1 LCRVLLLCVLVLE
14 TKNDP
19 QVTKMTKKFEFIA
32 TQTIEKP
39 PMKSFTYY
47 ANISSG
53 KDLDTGA
60 ADDGP
65 SGLRDS
71 EDIELSSD
79 SRAPTFVTE
88 SDGKLVAECDD
99 DAGTVDEADM
109 LQPKKE
115 KLSEKFRKWQQDE
128 SKLYSDF
135 NVQPAPQSASIT
147 PDSDVW
153 QNLDEQPD
161 VGHSQVPLTTESDSG
176 SLLIDVGGGQTSEE
190 KEGEPAMLNGHER
203 ETLDLSDDILQRN
216 LVEDGKNDEY
226 DMFEDVLE
234 TSSKVS
240 DVKDE
245 DQDVDLSQMVERNWP
260 DELAERPSDSQRFSE
275 EPLTID
281 RVEPRISV
289 STAKR
294 MSRDFSHELVSDN
307 DKDVSLKE
315 PATKEPLQT
324 TDSADIP
331 CSQPGPVIET
341 RFESDV
347 TEPEAHVIKAYR
359 NIYEEL
365 MIPSTKDAEMADER
379 SLETAD
385 SGHIP
390 DEEHRHAV
398 EAVFDREV
406 IQPQEHT
413 VRTDLP
419 RYEEWMTATDKDAEP
434 SGEKSPKT
442 TDSGDI
448 LEGHH
453 VPESES
459 RFDREVTEPQEH
471 AIKPDQLDYNK
482 KVTEPQEHA
491 IKPDQLDYNK
501 QVNEPQ
507 EHAIKPDQLDY
518 SKQLQASSRDVD
530 ALQQEVDTTVN
541 SRELET
547 TDEIVVETKVTEVK
561 TVLMHLGE
569 TGDISVMETTEVKT
583 DTDMKETK
591 KILER
596 DEVAVSHRKQ
606 SDFVPLSPSPSPAGS
621 FRSKTPDRQSSSASL
636 KASNSVDRLLE
647 ADLAE
652 PFSDTRP
659 DVGVDAGLYVA
670 ICPYEPETEDVMS
683 LHDGEFLEILEDTA
697 EDWWMV
703 KKCFDGREG
712 YVPAQYLRDKHSD
725 DRMVEEE
732 IAKQLDQIYVDSS
745 KKISQHCCQVI
756 ILEFIVEKCVV
767 QSVVV

>member
-1 LCRVLLLCVLVLE
+1 VSCFSIAVLLLCVLVLE

-19 QVTKMTKKFEFIA
+19 QVTKMTQKFEFIA

-39 PMKSFTYY
+39 PMKSSTYC

-53 KDLDTGA
+53 MDVDTGGRTSDV
-60 ADDGP
+60 DDGS
-65 SGLRDS
+65 SGLQDGGDVEWS
-71 EDIELSSD
+71 TD
-79 SRAPTFVTE
+79 SRAPTAVTDSE
-88 SDGKLVAECDD
+88 GKLVATSDDD
-99 DAGTVDEADM
+99 DAGAVDEADV

-135 NVQPAPQSASIT
+135 DVQQSPRSASM
-147 PDSDVW
+147 PSDSSLW
-153 QNLDEQPD
+153 QNVDEQPD
-161 VGHSQVPLTTESDSG
+161 VGRSQVPLTTESESG

-190 KEGEPAMLNGHER
+190 KEGEPTMLNGHER

-245 DQDVDLSQMVERNWP
+245 DQDVDLSQIVEQNWP
-260 DELAERPSDSQRFSE
+260 DEMVERPLDSQRFSE
-275 EPLTID
+275 EPLNVD
-281 RVEPRISV
+281 RVEPRISF
-289 STAKR
+289 STSKR
-294 MSRDFSHELVSDN
+294 MSRDFSHELLSDD
-307 DKDVSLKE
+307 DKDVTLKE
-315 PATKEPLQT
+315 PATKETLET
-324 TDSADIP
+324 TDSGDIP
-331 CSQPGPVIET
+331 RSQSGPVAET

-347 TEPEAHVIKAYR
+347 TEPEEHVIKADHLQ
-359 NIYEEL
+359 YEEQ
-365 MIPSTKDAEMADER
+365 MTPSTKDAEMADER
-379 SLETAD
+379 PLEMAE

-390 DEEHRHAV
+390 DEEHRRAV
-398 EAVFDREV
+398 EAMFDREV
-406 IQPQEHT
+406 IQPQVKT

-419 RYEEWMTATDKDAEP
+419 QYDEWMTATDKDAEP
-434 SGEKSPKT
+434 SDEKSPET
-442 TDSGDI
+442 TDPRDI
-448 LEGHH
+448 LEAQH
-453 VPESES
+453 VPESEA
-459 RFDREVTEPQEH
+459 RFDREVTEPQER

-482 KVTEPQEHA
+482 E
-491 IKPDQLDYNK
+491 
-501 QVNEPQ
+501 
-507 EHAIKPDQLDY
+507 
-518 SKQLQASSRDVD
+518 LQASARDVD

-621 FRSKTPDRQSSSASL
+621 FRSKTPDRQSPSASL
-636 KASNSVDRLLE
+636 KASDSVDRLLE

-670 ICPYEPETEDVMS
+670 ICPYEPETDDVMS
-683 LHDGEFLEILEDTA
+683 LHEGEFLEILEDTA
-697 EDWWMV
+697 EDWWIV
-703 KKCFDGREG
+703 KKCFDRREG

-732 IAKQLDQIYVDSS
+732 VAKQMDQIYVDSS
-745 KKISQHCCQVI
+745 KAIYQHCC
-756 ILEFIVEKCVV
+756 
-767 QSVVV
+767 